1 MEIMKI
7 AGFVGIAVM
16 VVTLLK
22 QYIPAYSVLALIACT
37 VVCLGMFIQF
47 AQPMLQ
53 WLTALTAYVEREEF
67 QCLLKAAGI
76 ALIAQMAQEL
86 CKDAGVNS
94 LGTAVELAGRCL
106 VLAAAMPMFQTIIER
121 FLTILR

>member
-1 MEIMKI
+1 MKI
-7 AGFVGIAVM
+7 AGFVGIAV
-16 VVTLLK
+16 VVITLLK
-22 QYIPAYSVLALIACT
+22 QYLPAYAMLALLACSA
-37 VVCLGMFIQF
+37 VCLGMFVQF
-47 AQPMLQ
+47 VQPMLH
-53 WLTALTAYVEREEF
+53 WIGALTAYIEREEF

-106 VLAAAMPMFQTIIER
+106 VLAAALPLFQKLIEQ
-121 FLTILR
+121 FLAILR

>member
-37 VVCLGMFIQF
+37 VVCLGMFIRF

-53 WLTALTAYVEREEF
+53 WLTALTVYVEREEF